1 MTLSKALLSDLQAE
15 LSSDLFLFDE
25 DVRSRM
31 AGIWRDDTIQAS
43 VLLRP
48 KTTEETSTALRI
60 CHAHGQSVVTHGGLT
75 GLVEGAITQPHDL
88 VLSTERMNQI
98 EEVSPLERTITAQAG
113 VVLQTLQETAANAGL
128 MFPLD
133 LGGRG
138 SCTVGGNISTNAGG
152 NRVIRYGMMRDM
164 VLGLEAVL
172 ADGTVISAMNHMIK
186 NNAGYD
192 LKQWFI
198 GTEGT
203 LGVVTRAVLRCREA
217 LNEAP
222 TLLVGLQDFDQ
233 LSKFLKHADRSLRG
247 HLSAFEVMW
256 QNYYQLVTDDTAGN
270 AAPLS
275 RDYPLYV
282 LVEALGAEE
291 QTALD
296 LLESA
301 LNEQLIEDAVI
312 AQSEAQRQSLWALRD
327 DVAQTFRHGPVF
339 LFDVSLRLPDMATYV
354 DDVNRG
360 LKARFGEFHNYT
372 LGHVGD
378 GNLHFAIAVGD
389 GGESARQAVEEAVYS
404 PLQPIG
410 GSVSAEHGIGLEKKP
425 YLHLARSESEI
436 ALMRQMKLALDPKGI
451 LNPGKVV

>member
-1 MTLSKALLSDLQAE
+1 MHPTPELINDLKAALPADT
-15 LSSDLFLFDE
+15 FLFGD
-25 DVRSRM
+25 DVQSRM
-31 AGIWRDDTIQAS
+31 AGIWRQDTIAAG

-48 KTTEETSTALRI
+48 KTTAEVSVILKI

-75 GLVEGAITQPHDL
+75 GLVEGAITKTSDV

-98 EEVSPLERTITAQAG
+98 EEVSELERTVTAQAG
-113 VVLQTLQETAANAGL
+113 VVLQTLQETASNAGL

-138 SCTVGGNISTNAGG
+138 SCTIGGNISTNAGG

-172 ADGTVISAMNHMIK
+172 ADGTIISAMNHMIK

-217 LNEAP
+217 LGSAP
-222 TLLVGLQDFDQ
+222 TLLVGVHSFEQ
-233 LSKFLKHADRSLRG
+233 LMQFLKHADRTFSG

-256 QNYYQLVTDDTAGN
+256 QNYYQLVTDDVAGN
-270 AAPLS
+270 QAPLS
-275 RDYPLYV
+275 QDYPYYV
-282 LVEALGAEE
+282 LVEAMGAEAE
-291 QTALD
+291 VALT
-296 LLESA
+296 LLESS
-301 LNEQLIEDAVI
+301 LEQGLIEDAVI

-327 DVAQTFRHGPVF
+327 DVAQTFRHGTVY
-339 LFDVSLRLPDMATYV
+339 LFDVSLRLPDMEAYV
-354 DDVNRG
+354 EAVNAG

-378 GNLHFAIAVGD
+378 GNLHFAIAAGAD
-389 GGESARQAVEEAVYS
+389 DESARRGVEEAVYL
-404 PLQPIG
+404 PLKDIG

-425 YLHLARSESEI
+425 YLQLVRSASEL
-436 ALMRQMKLALDPKGI
+436 ALMRTLKTALDPKGI
-451 LNPGKVV
+451 LNPGKVI